1 MNNLTKTSLS
11 ATIALFAIAI
21 LTACGNSDDRSIMMT
36 EESGEAAPQIA
47 TETEAPTAAADN
59 LKGNLQPEEEDEP
72 IALDTSGEDYNP
84 IEENPFLAVQNRPL
98 STFAIDVDSASY
110 SNARRFINDGALPP
124 PDAVRIEEFIN
135 YFTYNYPQ
143 PEGDRPFSITT
154 EVSEAPWNRAHKLV
168 RVGLQGKN
176 VETEELPPS
185 NLVFLL
191 DVSGSMNDS
200 DKLPLLKEGFRLL
213 AEELTENDR
222 VAIVVYAG
230 ASGVVLPST
239 PGNEKDKILTAL
251 NRLQAGGGTAGSEGI
266 QRAYE
271 LARENFIEG
280 GNNRVILATDGD
292 FNIGVYSQSGL
303 VNLIEQQR
311 ESNIFL
317 TVLGFGT
324 GNLQDGKME
333 QLANK
338 GNGNYAYIDSILE
351 AKKVLVT
358 ELKGTL
364 LTIAKDVKVQVEFNP
379 AEIAAYRLIG
389 YENRLL
395 RDRDFNDDT
404 KDAGEL
410 GSGHSVTALYEVIPV
425 GVETEVN
432 LPDVDPLVYQQTQ
445 VDPEAYNNDE
455 LMQVK
460 LRYKQPEGT
469 ESQLITQT
477 VIDEGVRLEAASEDF
492 RFTAAVAA
500 FGMLLRNS
508 PYGGNLDFE
517 EAIALAK
524 DAKGEDA
531 EGYRAEFVRLAEMAS
546 LLARSR

>member
-1 MNNLTKTSLS
+1 VNNLTKTSLS